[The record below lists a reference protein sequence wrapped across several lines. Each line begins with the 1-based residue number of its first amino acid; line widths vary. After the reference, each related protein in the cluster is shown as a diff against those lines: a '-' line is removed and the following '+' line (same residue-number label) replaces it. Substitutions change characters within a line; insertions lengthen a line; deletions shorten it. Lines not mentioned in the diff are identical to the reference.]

1 MKIHV
6 IESGSKGNA
15 TLIENDGHLLL
26 LDMGISLCSL
36 EKALNDLNKNIFDID
51 ALLLTHCHSDHTKGV
66 KYLPPLDIYCT
77 KGTYD
82 ALNVNYIKAYKSFEL
97 DGFKITPIATSHDVP
112 NPVGFVFEGGNEVLV
127 YLTDSGFI
135 PEKSLTYMKNADYY
149 VIESNHNVK
158 MLFESSRPLSLKERI
173 ASDTGHLSNEDAAS
187 YMVDL
192 VGDKTK
198 EIILAHLS
206 DETNT
211 PALALKAFQKKFK
224 KCHIDLDKINIKCAS
239 QHEMVSIDY
248 ERNN

>member
-1 MKIHV
+1 MKIYV

-15 TLIENDGHLLL
+15 TLIENDNHLLL

-36 EKALNDLNKNIFDID
+36 ENALKEINKNIYDID

-77 KGTYD
+77 EGTYD
-82 ALNVNYIKAYKSFEL
+82 ALNVINIKAYKSFEL
-97 DGFKITPIATSHDVP
+97 DGFKITPISTSHDVP
-112 NPVGFVFEGGNEVLV
+112 NPVGFLFENGKESLV

-135 PEKSLTYMKNADYY
+135 PDKTLSYMHNADYY

-158 MLFESSRPLSLKERI
+158 MLFECSRPLALKERI

-192 VGDKTK
+192 VGNKTK

-211 PALALKAFQKKFK
+211 PELALKAFKKKFK
-224 KCHIDLDKINIKCAS
+224 KCHVDLDKISIKCAE
-239 QHEMVSIDY
+239 QHKMVTMGK
-248 ERNN
+248 